1 MRADPALKDLIL
13 ADADIWGVDQIDGA
27 TITVLGQIRTVDR
40 GRWPVQ
46 RGFNR
51 RILQRFRESGI
62 QLMNPQERKV
72 VAEPPITMPGAR
84 TEASNSQD
92 ESPT

>member
-1 MRADPALKDLIL
+1 
-13 ADADIWGVDQIDGA
+13 
-27 TITVLGQIRTVDR
+27 VLGQIRTVDR

-72 VAEPPITMPGAR
+72 VAEPPVTDSGAR
-84 TEASNSQD
+84 AEASNSQD
-92 ESPT
+92 DSPT